1 MSWRETKIKRLIKI
15 YVIKVSLISE
25 INKICAYQK
34 SIGGDSVL
42 GFSEASRGL
51 IRLGL
56 KRVGLRNNGI

>member
-34 SIGGDSVL
+34 SIGGDSVF
-42 GFSEASRGL
+42 GSFKGPH
-51 IRLGL
+51 
-56 KRVGLRNNGI
+56 KVGPQKGGPP